1 MGLLLSINHLLNF
14 AAPAVVLALL
24 MPLWGRWMGAG
35 AIRPH
40 GYLRQCAVHA
50 GLGVAVLLAGL
61 WFGGRDA
68 MMLTYGALVLVAGTA
83 QWGMRGL
90 R

>member
-1 MGLLLSINHLLNF
+1 M
-14 AAPAVVLALL
+14 
-24 MPLWGRWMGAG
+24 
-35 AIRPH
+35 
-40 GYLRQCAVHA
+40 HA